1 MHRTQRSGHLGHCV
15 THRTSNGRRENSFP
29 RPKSCRAQRN
39 KRRQVR
45 DGEARGGVINVLRN
59 QAQMLLLHRDPF
71 TECSVLRDA
80 VWAGEHHAGT
90 IRKLL
95 VSALDDAGPF
105 VAQHERRFCPWM
117 ASRENGVI
125 ERSDT
130 GGGHPHQDA
139 SIRHRWPGDVRNFQI
154 LIAAEFLGYNRAH
167 LLILLLLTFTL
178 PNAVSPAW

>member
-1 MHRTQRSGHLGHCV
+1 
-15 THRTSNGRRENSFP
+15 
-29 RPKSCRAQRN
+29 
-39 KRRQVR
+39 
-45 DGEARGGVINVLRN
+45 
-59 QAQMLLLHRDPF
+59 MLPLHRDPF

-139 SIRHRWPGDVRNFQI
+139 SIRHRWLGDVRNFQI
-154 LIAAEFLGYNRAH
+154 LIAAEPLCHNCAH
-167 LLILLLLTFTL
+167 LSILSALSGDVGALRQ
-178 PNAVSPAW
+178 AAAERGV